1 MKKLEQG
8 TESYHGR
15 IPLLRKIAYGFG
27 SLSGNFMLNVPWAF
41 IGPIYNVALKLDPV
55 LIGIATA
62 IPRIF
67 DAISDPWVGNL
78 SDNTRSRFGRRIPYL
93 FSGALLSAV
102 VLPIMWMPPAQT
114 TWVMFAFLATTASMF
129 AISYTLYMIPY
140 GALGFELTRD
150 YNERT
155 RLLAWPNYIGLLGS
169 FLIMWVP
176 NMLYRWTADPDLPG
190 KANVFFPSE
199 VIAARWVS
207 VGVGILILIF
217 GWIPVFFLKEPQAA
231 QKQRSIKILDALK
244 YTLKNRAYLILL
256 ATSLVVQGGL
266 ATVMVFGFYVNTY
279 LVFGGD
285 KNLGTEISAIGGNLY
300 TVSAYVGVFMLT
312 KVATSI
318 GKKVAMICGLLLA
331 ALGSA
336 TYWWT
341 LSDLRF
347 SFWGLPE
354 YTYLPLIPPLI
365 IGLGLQGCWMLFVS
379 MTGDVCDADELL
391 TGLRREGMYA
401 AITGFS
407 QKIALA
413 FAGLLGGVALKWS
426 GFDAETAETV
436 ALDPVVLF
444 NMKTM
449 FVCGQTGVLLLAVCL
464 IAFFPIT
471 KTRALETRRLLDEKH
486 KQISE

>member
-8 TESYHGR
+8 RESYHGR
-15 IPLLRKIAYGFG
+15 VPLLRKIAYGFG

-102 VLPIMWMPPAQT
+102 ILPVMWMPPAQS
-114 TWVMFAFLATTASMF
+114 TWMLFSFLAVTASMF

-169 FLIMWVP
+169 FVIMWVP
-176 NMLYRWTADPDLPG
+176 NMLYRWTADPDVPG
-190 KANVFFPSE
+190 KVHVLFSSE
-199 VIAARWVS
+199 IVAARWVS

-231 QKQRSIKILDALK
+231 QKQPPIKILDALK
-244 YTLKNRAYLILL
+244 YTMKNRAYLILL
-256 ATSLVVQGGL
+256 ATSLIVQGGL

-279 LVFGGD
+279 LVFDGD
-285 KNLGTEISAIGGNLY
+285 KNLGTEMGAIGGNLY
-300 TVSAYVGVFMLT
+300 AISAYIGVFMLT
-312 KVATSI
+312 KVATHI

-341 LSDLRF
+341 LSDQRF

-379 MTGDVCDADELL
+379 MTGDVCDADELK

-413 FAGLLGGVALKWS
+413 FAGLFGGIVLKWS
-426 GFDAETAETV
+426 GFDAETAET
-436 ALDPVVLF
+436 AVLESGVLA
-444 NMKTM
+444 NMKTV
-449 FVCGQTGVLLLAVCL
+449 FVFGQTGVLLLAFVFIL
-464 IAFFPIT
+464 FFPIT
-471 KTRALETRRLLDEKH
+471 KKRALETRRLLDEM
-486 KQISE
+486 SR

>member
-1 MKKLEQG
+1 MEKIKPGKE
-8 TESYHGR
+8 TYHGR

-27 SLSGNFMLNVPWAF
+27 ALSGNFMLNVPWAF

-67 DAISDPWVGNL
+67 DAVSDPWVGNL

-102 VLPIMWMPPAQT
+102 VLPVMWMPPSQS
-114 TWVMFAFLATTASMF
+114 TWMLFSFLAVTASMF
-129 AISYTLYMIPY
+129 AVSYTLYIIPY
-140 GALGFELTRD
+140 TALGFELTRD

-169 FLIMWVP
+169 FVIMWVP
-176 NMLYRWTADPDLPG
+176 NMLYRWTADPDLPN
-190 KANVFFPSE
+190 KARVLFSSE
-199 VIAARWVS
+199 VVAARWVS
-207 VGVGILILIF
+207 VGVGVLILIF

-231 QKQRSIKILDALK
+231 QRQPPVKILEALK
-244 YTLKNRAYLILL
+244 YTVQNRAYLILL
-256 ATSLVVQGGL
+256 ITSLIVQGGL
-266 ATVMVFGFYVNTY
+266 ATVGVFGFYVNTY
-279 LVFGGD
+279 IVFGGD
-285 KNLGTEISAIGGNLY
+285 KSMGTEIGAIGGNLY
-300 TVSAYVGVFMLT
+300 TISAYLGVFLLT
-312 KVATSI
+312 KVATHI
-318 GKKVAMICGLLLA
+318 GKKVAMICGLLVA

-354 YTYLPLIPPLI
+354 YTYLPLISPFI
-365 IGLGLQGCWMLFVS
+365 IGLGLQGCWLMFVS
-379 MTGDVCDADELL
+379 MTGDVCDADELK
-391 TGLRREGMYA
+391 TGLRREGMYS

-413 FAGLLGGVALKWS
+413 FAGLLGGLVLKFS
-426 GFDAETAETV
+426 GFDATAAESTGL
-436 ALDPVVLF
+436 APDVLG
-444 NMKTM
+444 NMKGF
-449 FVCGQTGVLLLAVCL
+449 FVFGQTGVLLLAFVL
-464 IAFFPIT
+464 ICFFPIT
-471 KTRALETRRLLDEKH
+471 KKRALETRRRLDGF
-486 KQISE
+486 